1 MKTIAPEW
9 GTAEV
14 ANIMSATNQ
23 ASNQSFAAFTI
34 KAGTDTIYSLKPDED
49 YEVNTNSIDG
59 WKMIFLSE
67 NEEVLGDADYFTVI
81 EQLKPY
87 TLEQNNNSVLVRKLT
102 SEEFKKL
109 LEDTHAEKTV
119 NLVS

>member
-1 MKTIAPEW
+1 MKIIAPEW

-14 ANIMSATNQ
+14 ANIMSAANQ
-23 ASNQSFAAFTI
+23 ASNQSFAVFTI

-59 WKMIFLSE
+59 WKMIFLSDDE
-67 NEEVLGDADYFTVI
+67 KILGDADYFTVI

-87 TLEQNNNSVLVRKLT
+87 TLEQNNNSVLIRKLT
-102 SEEFKKL
+102 SEELEKL
-109 LEDTHAEKTV
+109 LEDVHAEKTV